1 MNPLSENKTLSATS
15 LNGAIGACRLNIDA
29 VDELMQLLE
38 GCDWRTYIK
47 MNLPDGEQVHLDGD
61 QITVLRK
68 AYFITLLQQYGP
80 SDEDRDLLLAAAGLL
95 AGYENIDDTETD
107 KSSKIAP
114 RLAKYKEETQ
124 YAKSIGTLSKNE
136 RNKLDKFSNALYAK
150 RQTGTIN
157 LWNDVLHYLGVDDFG
172 SIPKHITLPAPS
184 YLKRTLASQPDP
196 ASNQEAEQ
204 TESTDTVP
212 ETEQETE
219 QIESTGTVPET
230 EQEPEQT
237 ETVGTKATA
246 DQDTAT
252 PAPDPDSR
260 SQPCTQPP
268 DPAPQSQP
276 ASIPS
281 TVTENAVQQNAF
293 LVRALGVVSIIAVAC
308 LAFVFIWQSLTQ
320 RAAYNS
326 LSDTTTLPEI
336 ESISFAEL
344 DEPPTLTPGESVVLE
359 LEIEPKVYLPED
371 LDYYSDKVWA
381 AYTNKNEVIANPE
394 LASTVDEVVAITAQ
408 KGPVEDTIN
417 VLVRGT
423 DAAGSGGI
431 GNGANGP
438 DISMEGGE

>member
-1 MNPLSENKTLSATS
+1 MNPLGENKTLSAAS
-15 LNGAIGACRLNIDA
+15 LNGTIGACRLNIDV
-29 VDELMQLLE
+29 VDELVRLLE

-47 MNLPDGEQVHLDGD
+47 MNLPDGKQVHLDGD

-95 AGYENIDDTETD
+95 AGYENIDNTETN
-107 KSSKIAP
+107 KSGKITP

-124 YAKSIGTLSKNE
+124 AAIEIDSLTKNE
-136 RNKLDKFSNALYAK
+136 RNKLDKFSKDLYAK
-150 RQTGTIN
+150 RQVGVID

-172 SIPKHITLPAPS
+172 NIPKHITLPTPS
-184 YLKRTLASQPDP
+184 YLKRTLTPQSDP
-196 ASNQEAEQ
+196 AS
-204 TESTDTVP
+204 S
-212 ETEQETE
+212 QETE
-219 QIESTGTVPET
+219 QVEITDTEVET
-230 EQEPEQT
+230 AQEAEQT
-237 ETVGTKATA
+237 ETVGTKVAA
-246 DQDTAT
+246 DQDTAF

-260 SQPCTQPP
+260 SQPDTQQPP
-268 DPAPQSQP
+268 DPAPQSP
-276 ASIPS
+276 PTPIPV
-281 TVTENAVQQNAF
+281 TVTENTVQQNAF
-293 LVRALGVVSIIAVAC
+293 LVRALGAVSIIAVTC

-320 RAAYNS
+320 RVAYNS
-326 LSDTTTLPEI
+326 LSDTMTLPEI

-344 DEPPTLTPGESVVLE
+344 DEPPTLAPGESLVLK

-408 KGPVEDTIN
+408 KGPIEDTIN
-417 VLVRGT
+417 ILVRGT
-423 DAAGSGGI
+423 DAAGAGGL

-438 DISMEGGE
+438 DSSMEGGE

>member
-1 MNPLSENKTLSATS
+1 
-15 LNGAIGACRLNIDA
+15 
-29 VDELMQLLE
+29 
-38 GCDWRTYIK
+38 
-47 MNLPDGEQVHLDGD
+47 MNLPDGKQVHLDGD

-95 AGYENIDDTETD
+95 AGYESINSTETD
-107 KSSKIAP
+107 KSSKITP
-114 RLAKYKEETQ
+114 RLTKYKEETQ

-136 RNKLDKFSNALYAK
+136 RNKLDKFSNALYTK
-150 RQTGTIN
+150 RQAGTIN
-157 LWNDVLHYLGVDDFG
+157 LWNDVLHYLGVKGFE
-172 SIPKHITLPAPS
+172 SIPKNITLPAPS

-196 ASNQEAEQ
+196 ASSQEPEQ
-204 TESTDTVP
+204 AESTDTVL
-212 ETEQETE
+212 ETEQETK
-219 QIESTGTVPET
+219 
-230 EQEPEQT
+230 QT
-237 ETVGTKATA
+237 EIVDTKVTA

-252 PAPDPDSR
+252 PAPDPDSH
-260 SQPCTQPP
+260 SQPGTQLPN
-268 DPAPQSQP
+268 PAPQSQLT
-276 ASIPS
+276 STPS
-281 TVTENAVQQNAF
+281 TVTENAFQQNAF
-293 LVRALGVVSIIAVAC
+293 LVRVLGVVSIIAVAC
-308 LAFVFIWQSLTQ
+308 LAFVFVLQSLSQ

-336 ESISFAEL
+336 ESINFAEL
-344 DEPPTLTPGESVVLE
+344 DAPPTLAPGERVVLE

>member
-47 MNLPDGEQVHLDGD
+47 MNVSDGKQVHLDGD

-95 AGYENIDDTETD
+95 AGYESIDATETD

-124 YAKSIGTLSKNE
+124 YAKSIGTLSRTE

-157 LWNDVLHYLGVDDFG
+157 LWYDVLHYLGVDDFE
-172 SIPKHITLPAPS
+172 SIPKFITLPAPS

-196 ASNQEAEQ
+196 ASNQEPEQAE
-204 TESTDTVP
+204 SIDTV
-212 ETEQETE
+212 
-219 QIESTGTVPET
+219 SKT

-237 ETVGTKATA
+237 EAASAKATA

-252 PAPDPDSR
+252 PAPDSDSQ
-260 SQPCTQPP
+260 SQLGTQPP

-276 ASIPS
+276 ASIPN

-308 LAFVFIWQSLTQ
+308 LAFVLIWQSLSQ

-326 LSDTTTLPEI
+326 LSDTMTLPEI
-336 ESISFAEL
+336 ESINFAEL
-344 DEPPTLTPGESVVLE
+344 DEPPTLAPGESVVLE

-423 DAAGSGGI
+423 DAAESGGI
-431 GNGANGP
+431 GNGANEP
-438 DISMEGGE
+438 DSSMEGGE